1 MFLFKIIQQSANL
14 KSRIDAYLY
23 IWIHHCTSIWMA
35 NDLRPSSVIIH
46 TMYIRVPSRRLCQLS
61 LTLSILLSNLLSHR
75 HSSRLSLPLP
85 LFLTITCST
94 FSLSL
99 SLSVFLSPTIS
110 IHFVFSHN
118 DTYHSHDNLITLTH
132 NYMSYSR
139 ISMNSMSINL
149 LCQLIW
155 RYM

>member
-1 MFLFKIIQQSANL
+1 MDTPLYEHMDGKRFKTIQCHHSHNVYTRTITTTLPALSHSFNTTL
-14 KSRIDAYLY
+14 KSPL
-23 IWIHHCTSIWMA
+23 T
-35 NDLRPSSVIIH
+35 PSLVS
-46 TMYIRVPSRRLCQLS
+46 
-61 LTLSILLSNLLSHR
+61 TLSPSPSILDDHLLY
-75 HSSRLSLPLP
+75 
-85 LFLTITCST
+85 F